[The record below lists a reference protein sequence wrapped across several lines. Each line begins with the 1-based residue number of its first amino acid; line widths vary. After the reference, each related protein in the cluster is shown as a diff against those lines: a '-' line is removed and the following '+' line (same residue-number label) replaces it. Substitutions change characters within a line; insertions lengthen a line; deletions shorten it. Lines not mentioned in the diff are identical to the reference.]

1 MYSLN
6 VPVPG
11 EVSRL
16 AADLFPQLVGF
27 DRVRERHTLLVK
39 RLGDEDFYTLESR
52 LRQAL
57 AGAPAFEA
65 RVTGIDSF
73 EQPPRGPGPVVYLAI
88 ESPGLVELHKRLAAT
103 FEPVAG
109 LEGDDYTPHI
119 TLGRGGSLD
128 VDIDPITWTVSQLEL
143 FDAKHREVASRIRLP
158 A

>member
-27 DRVRERHTLLVK
+27 DRIRERHTLLAK
-39 RLGDEDFYTLESR
+39 RLGDEEFYTLETR

-57 AGAPAFEA
+57 SGAPAFEVQ
-65 RVTGIDSF
+65 VTGIDQF
-73 EQPPRGPGPVVYLAI
+73 DQPTRGPGPVVYLAV
-88 ESPGLVELHKRLAAT
+88 ESPGLMDLHNRLTET
-103 FEPVAG
+103 FTTIDG
-109 LEGDDYTPHI
+109 LEGNDYTPHI
-119 TLGRGGSLD
+119 TLGRGGTLSAT
-128 VDIDPITWTVSQLEL
+128 IEPITWTVSQLEL